1 MPQPLSVAIVLFEGF
16 ETLDAMGPLEM
27 FSCYPDTF
35 RLVQVAE
42 KAGPVTSAQGTA
54 AVASEGFAQPMRHD
68 MLLVPGGPGARVEA
82 ENGVMLDW
90 LRAQAT
96 DATYVTSVC
105 TGSLI
110 LGKAGLL
117 DGLKATTNKIAFDSV
132 ASECPGVDWVRQARW
147 VEAGKFWTS
156 SGVSAG
162 MDMSLALIAHYLG
175 RKAAEKAAVWTEYM
189 WNDDPNNDPFAEAF
203 A

>member
-1 MPQPLSVAIVLFEGF
+1 MLS
-16 ETLDAMGPLEM
+16 
-27 FSCYPDTF
+27 CHPDTF

-42 KAGPVTSAQGTA
+42 RAGPVTSIQGTA
-54 AVASEGFAQPMRHD
+54 VVASTAFAEDVQYD
-68 MLLVPGGPGARVEA
+68 MLLVPGGLGARAQA
-82 ENGVMLDW
+82 ENEVMLGW
-90 LRAQAT
+90 LRAQAV

-110 LGKAGLL
+110 LGKSGLL
-117 DGLKATTNKIAFDSV
+117 DGWRATTNKIAFDRV
-132 ASECPGVDWVRQARW
+132 AEACPGVDWVRHARW

-162 MDMSLALIAHYLG
+162 MDMSLALIAHHLG
-175 RKAAEKAAVWTEYM
+175 RNAAEKTAVWTEYM
-189 WNDDPNNDPFAEAF
+189 WNDDPNDDPFANAF